1 MHVFALA
8 ETHDSLQTRH
18 TGPETVVTYFFT
30 SQRPCCK
37 QFQIRP
43 SYVVLDYVEVIGLK
57 WLINRLSHSSY
68 VWKRCHFNFT
78 QEEQN
83 KAWASRQLYIYYC
96 KQNQSWSRNQTLH
109 FLWKDIFFLKIWW
122 YCGYCAFFL
131 SFSNCFW
138 TYSTCTVFMWKQ
150 CQGVTPF
157 QHSIGKQ
164 LWLKLSVSLQHVIFW
179 RTPCAEYFVLWK
191 LVS

>member
-1 MHVFALA
+1 MHVFARA

-109 FLWKDIFFLKIWW
+109 FLWKDIFLKKNMMI
-122 YCGYCAFFL
+122 
-131 SFSNCFW
+131 
-138 TYSTCTVFMWKQ
+138 
-150 CQGVTPF
+150 
-157 QHSIGKQ
+157 
-164 LWLKLSVSLQHVIFW
+164 LWLLCIFSLIFQLFLDIQYLYCIYVKTVSRCYPFS
-179 RTPCAEYFVLWK
+179 T
-191 LVS
+191 